1 MVSSEILKSLKEKD
15 LSDIEE
21 IKYKKGFVL
30 VRFFYDFDKD
40 ELSAAKAYAD
50 EENTYESESEEW
62 YKELYLPYLYDIA
75 LDNVEEVIDE
85 VMEESEVEGQFLAY
99 DVDINNPTYGEFV
112 ALFNDINEEK
122 DIEEVM
128 DELGL

>member
-21 IKYKKGFVL
+21 IKYKKGFLL
-30 VRFFYDFDKD
+30 VKFFYDFDKD
-40 ELSAAKAYAD
+40 ELAAAKAYAD
-50 EENTYESESEEW
+50 EEETYESESEEW

-75 LDNVEEVIDE
+75 LDNVEEIIDE
-85 VMEESEVEGQFLAY
+85 VMEEEEVEGQFLAY
-99 DVDINNPTYGEFV
+99 DLDINNPTYGEFV
-112 ALFNDINEEK
+112 ALFNDIDEEK